1 MKSSSKSRNGITKTI
16 PGTVKRKNDKKAK
29 GDDFNDIKTSDS
41 SSSHNK
47 TKIKNG
53 ASLTLG
59 TKTVKET
66 TTTSRNNM
74 KSGNVN
80 GDYRSYDLQ
89 FKKGMDEEIQERE
102 SIVLWKRP
110 FTTIHYFLVELLLNI
125 QEYALKL
132 LRNRLLVFT
141 SMIVVALTIAAYYT
155 PGPHQ
160 MYLRSTEK
168 EILWCLYWLG
178 LGVLSSVGLGT
189 GLHTFLL
196 YLGPHI
202 AAVTLAAYECGT
214 LNFPSPPYPD
224 RIVCPENEDDSSRIA
239 VTVWSIMSKVRLE
252 AMMWGAGTALGEL
265 PPYFMARAARL
276 SSMKSRRNGR
286 RKSASKADDIE
297 SLVEFQTLQQKQQNP
312 EQLTWIDRAKLGVE
326 RLVKKVGFFGILACA
341 SIPNPLF
348 DLAGITCGHFL
359 VPFWTFF
366 GATLIG
372 KAVIKTHI
380 QQLTV
385 IVAFNENLV
394 NKAIAALAQLP
405 LIGSRLEAPLGQLLK
420 SQKAKLH
427 GKDGTES
434 AEGGSILASLFEK
447 LVLVMVVYFL
457 VSIVNSLAQNYHQ
470 RLQKQKQTSKNLRK
484 SQATVK
490 QA

>member
-1 MKSSSKSRNGITKTI
+1 MKSSSKPRNGVTKTL
-16 PGTVKRKNDKKAK
+16 PGSIKRKNDKKAK
-29 GDDFNDIKTSDS
+29 GDDTKDTKTSDTS
-41 SSSHNK
+41 SSYSK

-59 TKTVKET
+59 TKTTKEA
-66 TTTSRNNM
+66 TSRNSM
-74 KSGNVN
+74 KSGDIN
-80 GDYRSYDLQ
+80 GDYRSNDLQ
-89 FKKGMDEEIQERE
+89 YKKGMDEEVQERE

-110 FTTIHYFLVELLLNI
+110 LTTLHYFLVELLLNI
-125 QEYALKL
+125 QEYTFKL
-132 LRNRLLVFT
+132 LRNRLLVLT
-141 SMIVVALTIAAYYT
+141 SIIVIVVTIAAYYT

-168 EILWCLYWLG
+168 EIVWCLYWLG

-202 AAVTLAAYECGT
+202 AAVTLAAYECGS

-224 RIVCPENEDDSSRIA
+224 RIVCPENDDESSNVA

-276 SSMKSRRNGR
+276 SSLKPHRSGR
-286 RKSASKADDIE
+286 RRSTTKIDDIE
-297 SLVEFQTLQQKQQNP
+297 SLAELQALQQKQQNP
-312 EQLTWIDRAKLGVE
+312 EQLTWLDRSKLGVE

-385 IVAFNENLV
+385 IIAFNENLV
-394 NKAIAALAQLP
+394 NKVVAALAQLP
-405 LIGSRLEAPLGQLLK
+405 FVGSRLEAPLGQLLK

-427 GKDGTES
+427 GKDGTEA
-434 AEGGSILASLFEK
+434 AESGSILASLFEK
-447 LVLVMVVYFL
+447 LVLIMVVYFV

-470 RLQKQKQTSKNLRK
+470 RLQKQKQSSKNPRK